1 MAESM
6 LDLGQGLEL
15 WSVHVDE
22 LREQDVNARSMP
34 PSMFERLQATIAKD
48 GRLEALPLIAQ
59 IDGGLEIVSGHHRIR
74 AARAAEVG
82 TVHVL
87 VDVTGL
93 TRDQIAA
100 KQLAHNAIEGTDE
113 AQLIEQIFQSILDV
127 DARLESFIDPTTLD
141 MGYDKVS
148 LPNLDLDIEYRTTL
162 LTFLPSQEV
171 RFQRA
176 CEQIVAQVDMEKDAL
191 GIADRDLYERWRA
204 TMRRLGRDFDARALT
219 TVIMRLLDA
228 ASELLGLDSDDPA
241 FIDPDGW
248 VPLAEIFTGA
258 LVPPEVGEV
267 LHEAVERMVKQ
278 GDVTERAK
286 WRAIELWAADYL
298 AGP

>member
-1 MAESM
+1 MAESV
-6 LDLGQGLEL
+6 LDLGQGLEV

-34 PSMFERLQATIAKD
+34 PTMFERLQATIGKD

-59 IDGGLEIVSGHHRIR
+59 TDVGLEIVSGHHRIR

-82 TVHVL
+82 NVHVL

-93 TRDQIAA
+93 TPDQIAA

-113 AQLIEQIFQSILDV
+113 AQLIEQIFQSIMDV
-127 DARLESFIDPTTLD
+127 DARLESFIDPAGMDLN
-141 MGYDKVS
+141 YDKVT

-162 LTFLPSQEV
+162 LTFLPSQEL

-176 CEQIVAQVDMEKDAL
+176 CEQIVNQVDLEKDAL
-191 GIADRDLYERWRA
+191 GIADREMYERWRA

-219 TVIMRLLDA
+219 TVLMRLLDA
-228 ASELLGLDSDDPA
+228 ASELLGLESDDLDV
-241 FIDPDGW
+241 IDPTEW
-248 VPLAEIFTGA
+248 VPLAEIFSGA
-258 LVPPEVGEV
+258 LVPPEVAEV
-267 LHEAVERMVKQ
+267 LHEAVEKIVKT